1 MKILIVGISVRAMV
15 ESAVHSGYAVM
26 ALDAFGDQD
35 LRALAESFSL
45 HHDLHSR
52 YSSSA
57 LYRASR
63 QLSFDAVAYTS
74 NLENHPEIL
83 KRIAGRRPIIGN
95 PPQAIRS
102 VRDWKTLFS
111 GLRQAGF
118 NVPETNFA
126 GDNRRA
132 DPGRRWL
139 VKPLLSGGGQGID
152 FLRGSRLPGDS
163 CMLQEYKPGKPCS
176 ASFVADGRECV
187 ILGISEQLIGMR
199 PFGSRKFGYC
209 GNILPLPEALHSD
222 AGKSILTQVRR
233 LAAFLTKEHGLKGV
247 NGMDFILDGRNICL
261 TEVNPR
267 YSASM
272 ELVEQAYGLP
282 VFHLHCQAVLEGK
295 LPEFKLEKLL
305 KTGRFFG
312 KTILFAETDA
322 HAPDTR
328 NWPARGIK
336 DVPASGEKLPAG
348 GPICTFL
355 AGGRTYD
362 ETLAALTR
370 QAGILK
376 EEIHA

>member
-15 ESAVHSGYAVM
+15 ESAVRSGYAVM

-45 HHDLHSR
+45 HHDFHSR

-57 LYRASR
+57 LYKASR

-83 KRIAGRRPIIGN
+83 KRIAGRRRIIGN
-95 PPQAIRS
+95 SPQVLRS
-102 VRDWKTLFS
+102 VRDWKALFS
-111 GLRQAGF
+111 GVKQAGF
-118 NVPETNFA
+118 NVPETIFA

-139 VKPLLSGGGQGID
+139 VKPVKSGGGHGID
-152 FLRGSRLPGDS
+152 FLRGNRLPGGS
-163 CMLQEYKPGKPCS
+163 HMLQEYRPGKTCS
-176 ASFVADGRECV
+176 ASFVADGRDCV
-187 ILGISEQLIGMR
+187 ILGISGQLIGAS

-209 GNILPLPEALHSD
+209 GNILPLPEALHPD
-222 AGKSILTQVRR
+222 AGKNILTQVRR

-272 ELVEQAYGLP
+272 ELAEQAYGLP
-282 VFHLHCQAVLEGK
+282 VFHIHYRAVVEGK
-295 LPEFKLEKLL
+295 LPEFKLERLL
-305 KTGRFFG
+305 KAGPFFG
-312 KTILFAETDA
+312 KTILFAETEA
-322 HAPDTR
+322 TAPDTR
-328 NWPARGIK
+328 KWPARGIK
-336 DVPASGEKLPAG
+336 DVPARGEKLPAG
-348 GPICTFL
+348 GPVCTIL
-355 AGGRTYD
+355 AGGRTYE
-362 ETLAALTR
+362 ETLAGLIR
-370 QAGILK
+370 QAVILK